1 MKRCLIIDSYYPDF
15 VNKCPVDRHSS
26 YSVELRRIL
35 DKQFG
40 TADYY
45 SKNLARYGFECAD
58 IIANH
63 AGLQDLWAREH
74 MCHGDI
80 LRAQIEDFAPDCVFF
95 QDLSLLTAD
104 ELSELGNHY
113 LLAGQCSCPLPP
125 IQNVQQFDV
134 LFTSFPFYVKKFKEV
149 GVRGIFNPLGF
160 EPAVLDMLPKDLPRI
175 HDVTF
180 VGGTGN
186 PSHWKRGME
195 TLHAVAEA
203 IPTFKWWGYGQDL
216 LPDGPLK
223 QKYMGQAWGLDMFR
237 ILLQS
242 KVCLN
247 RHGEVTEGYA
257 NNMRMFEASGAGC
270 LLLTEEA
277 PNLKDFFAYYEAI
290 SYDSPRDTVQQIQ
303 HYLKYEDERQRIA
316 ANGQRK
322 TLSQHT
328 YQSRMRTVSDTLLSL
343 L

>member
-1 MKRCLIIDSYYPDF
+1 MPFDPAASYD
-15 VNKCPVDRHSS
+15 VNLKAALSLS
-26 YSVELRRIL
+26 
-35 DKQFG
+35 FG

-45 SKNLARYGFECAD
+45 SRNLAPLGWQCQD
-58 IIANH
+58 TIANH
-63 AGLQDLWAREH
+63 SRLQDLWAREH
-74 MCHGDI
+74 MCHSDI
-80 LRAQIEDFAPDCVFF
+80 LQAQIADFAPDVLFF
-95 QDLSLLTAD
+95 QDLSLLSAD
-104 ELSELGNHY
+104 ELHELGNHY

-223 QKYMGQAWGLDMFR
+223 QKWQGQCWGMDMFR

-242 KVCLN
+242 RICLN

-277 PNLKDFFAYYEAI
+277 PNLKEFFEPNECATYKSPEDAVSAI
-290 SYDSPRDTVQQIQ
+290 RI
-303 HYLKYEDERQRIA
+303 YLEEQSTAEYFA
-316 ANGQRK
+316 ANGQSR
-322 TLSQHT
+322 TLRDHT
-328 YQSRMRTVSDTLLSL
+328 YQSRMRTVSDTLKGML
-343 L
+343 